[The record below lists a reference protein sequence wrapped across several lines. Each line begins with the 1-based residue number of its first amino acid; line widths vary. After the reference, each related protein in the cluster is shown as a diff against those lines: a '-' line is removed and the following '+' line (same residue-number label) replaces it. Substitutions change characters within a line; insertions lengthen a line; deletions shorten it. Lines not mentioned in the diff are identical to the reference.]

1 MSELA
6 HLGEALRLLRE
17 RCGLKQFEAA
27 RQAGLAISVV
37 NRAETGKGTSS
48 LGTVAA
54 LLALYGCTFADL
66 GAALR
71 EIAHGPV
78 APSGAARPTW
88 VAALL
93 RNGIQ
98 PAVLDGIA
106 VAAVGDPSG
115 AADLVASAVEAAR
128 QLAEAAIAE
137 VRRAELSLV
146 AEATVDYD
154 VSGKKR

>member
-1 MSELA
+1 M
-6 HLGEALRLLRE
+6 LRE
-17 RCGLKQFEAA
+17 RRGLKQFEAA
-27 RQAGLAISVV
+27 VQAGLAISVV

-54 LLALYGCTFADL
+54 LLALYGCTFSDL

-71 EIAHGPV
+71 EIVQGPA
-78 APSGAARPTW
+78 APSGVARPAW

-128 QLAEAAIAE
+128 QLAESAIAE

-146 AEATVDYD
+146 AESPADYD
-154 VSGKKR
+154 TGKGKR